1 MSIKA
6 TVNPAADTAEITK
19 EELIAD
25 AREHETSLL
34 DGLLTAAGFKTAE
47 DCIKKVVISRGGNTK
62 SVEQIAAQENVSAR
76 QVYRDHDAAVDKIS
90 MLMFGIDA
98 LEMS

>member
-34 DGLLTAAGFKTAE
+34 DGRFQ
-47 DCIKKVVISRGGNTK
+47 DRRGL
-62 SVEQIAAQENVSAR
+62 
-76 QVYRDHDAAVDKIS
+76 H
-90 MLMFGIDA
+90 
-98 LEMS
+98 

>member
-34 DGLLTAAGFKTAE
+34 DGLLTAAGF
-47 DCIKKVVISRGGNTK
+47 
-62 SVEQIAAQENVSAR
+62 
-76 QVYRDHDAAVDKIS
+76 
-90 MLMFGIDA
+90 
-98 LEMS
+98 

>member
-47 DCIKKVVISRGGNTK
+47 DCIKKVVISRGGKDLFSFHIHPLSEKITTP
-62 SVEQIAAQENVSAR
+62 AARSLPSTLRARYRAASACR
-76 QVYRDHDAAVDKIS
+76 RKCTR
-90 MLMFGIDA
+90 
-98 LEMS
+98 

>member
-25 AREHETSLL
+25 AASMKLL
-34 DGLLTAAGFKTAE
+34 CWTAF
-47 DCIKKVVISRGGNTK
+47 
-62 SVEQIAAQENVSAR
+62 
-76 QVYRDHDAAVDKIS
+76 
-90 MLMFGIDA
+90 
-98 LEMS
+98 